1 MSLLDCEEIIGLE
14 DPKCIVALMRS
25 WASGGDYWAQ
35 KTKTIYE
42 TASNRHFLMELA
54 TKYYEYT
61 QEEREWMEKNDIQ
74 YMPIE
79 MCPYLNFNPY
89 VPDDMIIPF
98 LTGEQC
104 LILTEE
110 KASMKPYL
118 VCKDDV
124 MIVQL
129 TDKVQLVKYEDI
141 KPEKI
146 QGFYR
151 EIY

>member
-14 DPKCIVALMRS
+14 DPKGIVALMRS
-25 WASGGDYWAQ
+25 WAAGGDYWAQ

-42 TASNRHFLMELA
+42 TASNRYFLMELVI
-54 TKYYEYT
+54 KYYQYT
-61 QEEREWMEKNDIQ
+61 QEECEWMEKNDIQ

-98 LTGEQC
+98 LTEEKSNE
-104 LILTEE
+104 TEE
-110 KASMKPYL
+110 KASIKPYL

-129 TDKVQLVKYEDI
+129 TDKVQLVKYKDI